1 MPDVTIYT
9 TRVGDVAV
17 DRPTHGVAE
26 WDKEQV
32 VLRKGEIVP
41 EWVPAEIIAHL
52 LASRLVIKHTIA
64 VEETK
69 K

>member
-9 TRVGDVAV
+9 TRLKDLAV

-32 VLRKGEIVP
+32 ILRKGEIVP
-41 EWVPAEIIAHL
+41 EWVPAETIAHL
-52 LASRLVIKHTIA
+52 LANRLVIKHTIT
-64 VEETK
+64 VEEPQK
-69 K
+69 

>member
-9 TRVGDVAV
+9 TRVRDVAV

-32 VLRKGEIVP
+32 VLGKGEIVP
-41 EWVPAEIIAHL
+41 EWVPAETIAHL
-52 LASRLVIKHTIA
+52 LANRLIIKHTIA
-64 VEETK
+64 VEEPRK
-69 K
+69 